1 MTIPTELWC
10 NILLEYTRFN
20 ISNRNILNL
29 VSKEF
34 NIINNGWLNKTWEEL
49 TDISIDL
56 LVTIAYF
63 VDRIDEDCIDYLMGP
78 ILISNFNNNIDNIDN
93 ILPPNSYIIDKN
105 DSRRL
110 LDSVI
115 LSNIKMGQHFGP
127 QIQGIETPY
136 TENVS
141 YYRNS
146 DNQLI
151 TNPISFKKKQSVSN
165 SIYWLYIFE
174 ELCYYCK
181 SYSYMVL
188 PYYDDGIKNKKEALL
203 YDVYQISIDKMIS
216 LEDIF

>member
-10 NILLEYTRFN
+10 DILLEYTRFN
-20 ISNRNILNL
+20 ISNREILNL

-34 NIINNGWLNKTWEEL
+34 NTINNGWLNKTWEEL

-63 VDRIDEDCIDYLMGP
+63 VDKRDDDCIDYLMGP
-78 ILISNFNNNIDNIDN
+78 ILISNFTNNIDNIDN

-181 SYSYMVL
+181 SYSYML
-188 PYYDDGIKNKKEALL
+188 W
-203 YDVYQISIDKMIS
+203 
-216 LEDIF
+216 